1 MAIQLQ
7 LQREHGYVLFLVV
20 LSVFVNFW
28 ACVLV
33 DQARKQYSIP
43 PPQVES

>member
-1 MAIQLQ
+1 MAVQ
-7 LQREHGYVLFLVV
+7 LQREHGYVLLLVV

-33 DQARKQYSIP
+33 GQARKQYNIP
-43 PPQVES
+43 PPQVQRA